1 MGEMGNQEGRLKY
14 RKHDVIII
22 IGSCDEDGDC
32 MLESLYPQ
40 TNSKYWYGKVEKTSS
55 SSNSTDSENSEIGY
69 FLQSTVKV
77 IEIPMEQKNDD
88 AVELQRLKLYSTDG
102 NEKEFVRDRGGK
114 SEELGGDGKQ
124 FNSNFQNSKS
134 DDVSQEKKRKKR
146 KKRKG
151 RKRGFRFA
159 RKQKN
164 VYVERHLFGVQAS
177 VTHEAAN
184 ENQRQAKK
192 SLVGN
197 TCLDGRRQ
205 FFYPWRGTHQISF

>member
-1 MGEMGNQEGRLKY
+1 MGQEGRLKY

-40 TNSKYWYGKVEKTSS
+40 TNSKYWYGKVEKISS
-55 SSNSTDSENSEIGY
+55 SSNSTDSEIGY
-69 FLQSTVKV
+69 FLQSAVKV

-114 SEELGGDGKQ
+114 SEELDGDGKQ

-134 DDVSQEKKRKKR
+134 DDVSQEKKKKKKKKKR
-146 KKRKG
+146 KK
-151 RKRGFRFA
+151 
-159 RKQKN
+159 KN
-164 VYVERHLFGVQAS
+164 LNFE
-177 VTHEAAN
+177 
-184 ENQRQAKK
+184 KK
-192 SLVGN
+192 KKKKKKKK
-197 TCLDGRRQ
+197 
-205 FFYPWRGTHQISF
+205 